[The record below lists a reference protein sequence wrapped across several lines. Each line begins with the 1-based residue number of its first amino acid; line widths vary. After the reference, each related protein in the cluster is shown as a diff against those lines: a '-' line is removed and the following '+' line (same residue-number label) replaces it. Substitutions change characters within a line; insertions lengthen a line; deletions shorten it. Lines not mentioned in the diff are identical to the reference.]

1 MKKLGFIFSVLLF
14 VGCSGSMN
22 KKQNIEEVLTEE
34 EVLAVINKFDEG
46 WKNKNEAIV
55 DSVLSEHYVYF
66 TQSGY

>member
-1 MKKLGFIFSVLLF
+1 MRVLAFIFSIFFF

-46 WKNKNEAIV
+46 WKNKNESIV
-55 DSVLSEHYVYF
+55 DSV
-66 TQSGY
+66 